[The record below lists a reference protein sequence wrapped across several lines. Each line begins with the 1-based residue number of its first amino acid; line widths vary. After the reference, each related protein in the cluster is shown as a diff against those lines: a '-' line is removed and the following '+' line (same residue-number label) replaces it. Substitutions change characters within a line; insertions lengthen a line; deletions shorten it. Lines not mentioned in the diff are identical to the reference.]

1 MIFLCLKVARWK
13 KRNKIWTFLPKTEC
27 QVFVW
32 FLYERKMSSSL
43 QNTGSADSQWL
54 KKLRRT
60 VLKKVNTEWQEK
72 KNHILLYVENYTY
85 R

>member
-13 KRNKIWTFLPKTEC
+13 KRNKIWILLPKTEC

-54 KKLRRT
+54 KNWDEQF
-60 VLKKVNTEWQEK
+60 LK
-72 KNHILLYVENYTY
+72 